1 MNNAMVP
8 IVALALK
15 AVAMAMA
22 AASVI
27 LAALKVTSME
37 TYIILV
43 SVGLFA
49 LALSAVMQRT

>member
-1 MNNAMVP
+1 MNAMVP
-8 IVALALK
+8 MIALAFK

-22 AASVI
+22 AASII

-37 TYIILV
+37 TYVILI